1 MKNIAWIGTGHMGL
15 PMAHNL
21 LKEGYTLHVYNRT
34 SERAKPLEH
43 AGATLYA
50 NPAEATAQAEVV
62 FVMLTKKDAID
73 DVLSGEQGIL
83 SQLRAGMYVINM
95 STISP
100 EEAKAF
106 AKQITDKG
114 AIYVDA
120 PVSGSVAPAEQGNL
134 VILAGGQAEDI
145 QACQPFFD
153 ILGKKTIHFGEI
165 GHGSSA
171 KLSINLLLGIST
183 QAIAESLLIAE
194 RSGLQREQV
203 LEMFGE
209 SAVATPLLAGKKDMF
224 INNEFPAAFMLSL
237 ISKDLGLLTNEA
249 KRLHVQLP
257 LAEAAD
263 QTYREANEN
272 GKGELD
278 LAAIWL
284 ELQERHPDQS

>member
-21 LKEGYTLHVYNRT
+21 LKEGYNVQVYNRT
-34 SERAKPLEH
+34 IERAQPLAE

-50 NPAEATAQAEVV
+50 SPVEAIAQAEAV
-62 FVMLTKKDAID
+62 FIMLTKKEAID

-83 SQLRAGMYVINM
+83 SQLRAGTYVINM

-100 EEAKAF
+100 EEAKEF
-106 AKQITDKG
+106 AEQISAQG

-120 PVSGSVAPAEQGNL
+120 PVSGSVAPAEQGTL
-134 VILAGGQAEDI
+134 VILAGGQTAEI
-145 QACQPFFD
+145 EACQPFFD
-153 ILGKKTIHFGEI
+153 ILGKKTIHFGEV
-165 GHGSSA
+165 GNGSAA

-209 SAVATPLLAGKKDMF
+209 SAVATPLLAGKKEMF
-224 INNEFPAAFMLSL
+224 IHNEFPAAFMLSL
-237 ISKDLGLLTNEA
+237 ISKDLGLLTTEA
-249 KRLHVQLP
+249 KRLNLQLP

-263 QTYREANEN
+263 RTYREANNN

-284 ELQERHPDQS
+284 ELQERHPKSE

>member
-21 LKEGYTLHVYNRT
+21 LKEGYNVHVYNRT
-34 SERAKPLEH
+34 IERAQPLAE

-50 NPAEATAQAEVV
+50 SPVEAIAQAEAV
-62 FVMLTKKDAID
+62 FIMLTKKEAID

-83 SQLRAGMYVINM
+83 SQLRAGTYVINM

-100 EEAKAF
+100 EEAKEF
-106 AKQITDKG
+106 AEQIAAQG

-120 PVSGSVAPAEQGNL
+120 PVSGSVAPAEQGTL
-134 VILAGGQAEDI
+134 VILAGGQTAEI
-145 QACQPFFD
+145 EACQPFFD
-153 ILGKKTIHFGEI
+153 ILGKKTIHFGEV
-165 GHGSSA
+165 GNGSAA

-209 SAVATPLLAGKKDMF
+209 SAVATPLLAGKKEMF
-224 INNEFPAAFMLSL
+224 IHNEFPAAFMLSL
-237 ISKDLGLLTNEA
+237 ISKDLGLLTTEA
-249 KRLHVQLP
+249 KRLNLQLP

-263 QTYREANEN
+263 RTYREANNN

-284 ELQERHPDQS
+284 ELQERHPKSE

>member
-1 MKNIAWIGTGHMGL
+1 MNNIAWIGTGHMGL
-15 PMAHNL
+15 PMAQHL
-21 LKEGYTLHVYNRT
+21 VKAEYAVHVYNRT
-34 SERAKPLEH
+34 IERAKPLEQ
-43 AGATLYA
+43 AGATLYST
-50 NPAEATAQAEVV
+50 PAEAVAQAQ
-62 FVMLTKKDAID
+62 FIFIMLTKKDAID
-73 DVLSGEQGIL
+73 DVLQGEHGIL
-83 SQLRAGMYVINM
+83 SQIRSGAYVINM

-106 AKQITDKG
+106 AEQITAKG

-134 VILAGGQAEDI
+134 VILAGGQTEHI

-153 ILGKKTIHFGEI
+153 LLGKKTIHFGEV
-165 GHGSSA
+165 GKGSSA

-194 RSGLQREQV
+194 RSGLKREQV

-209 SAVATPLLAGKKDMF
+209 SAVATPLLANKKDMF
-224 INNEFPAAFMLSL
+224 LNNEFPAAFMLSL
-237 ISKDLGLLTNEA
+237 ISKDLGLLTTEA
-249 KRLHVQLP
+249 KRLNVQLP

-284 ELQERHPDQS
+284 ELQERHPNQ